1 MNNNR
6 ILIDC
11 YKYCEGNMNYL
22 FEGKLDNTIH
32 NVTMNQLMY
41 LYEENKKELKQSR
54 RVTQETYNGRT
65 AFDYIQNDRVAIYEE
80 LLNRQPR
87 TDGVLIK
94 YPYGTI
100 IQQSETGHFYRGEN
114 KIYTDSTPSLYRK
127 LKQFVSQDEKNLY
140 RLVADMRIGEFKK
153 LLNCFN
159 HVKEWHYC
167 DVLYDALAQ
176 HYGLETDWLDITS
189 DFNVALFFATCF
201 WDNNDKRWK
210 PLTKKQTEIDERH
223 KYGMIFHTPSY
234 RIKGRQLVAEE
245 YFLNHSFYSEDSPNY
260 VAYPIGFQPF
270 MRCHMQ
276 NGYAMYM
283 RKPNPLQKN
292 IDFEKLRFRHSEEL
306 SNWIYDKM
314 EGGKLIYPH
323 EGLNEVDFLIKQI
336 SELTIFSKD
345 AFKYAIERNNA
356 DLQCDEKEI
365 LNALQSF
372 KINGKNIVIKDKSEW
387 HLSSGRRKKID
398 RLYSN
403 FSVEEYY
410 NIKVLRRE
418 ILNIEK
424 N

>member
-1 MNNNR
+1 
-6 ILIDC
+6 
-11 YKYCEGNMNYL
+11 MNYL

-80 LLNRQPR
+80 SLNRQPR

-234 RIKGRQLVAEE
+234 RIKGRQVVAEE

-283 RKPNPLQKN
+283 RTPNPLQKN
-292 IDFEKLRFRHSEEL
+292 IDF
-306 SNWIYDKM
+306 
-314 EGGKLIYPH
+314 G
-323 EGLNEVDFLIKQI
+323 
-336 SELTIFSKD
+336 
-345 AFKYAIERNNA
+345 
-356 DLQCDEKEI
+356 
-365 LNALQSF
+365 AL
-372 KINGKNIVIKDKSEW
+372 
-387 HLSSGRRKKID
+387 
-398 RLYSN
+398 
-403 FSVEEYY
+403 
-410 NIKVLRRE
+410 
-418 ILNIEK
+418 
-424 N
+424 